1 MANPSYFAIIPAN
14 VRYCKN
20 IEPNAKLLFGEITCL
35 TQKEGYCWAS
45 NKYFAELYDVCERT
59 VTNWL
64 QSLEDNGFIEVHTEK
79 VGMRWDRKIFIIKEM
94 FTKGK
99 KLPDREEINFPI
111 EGKKIATEEK
121 QDSNNIKQQHSAAAY
136 PKIYKCLDCVDIPQR
151 DKIEITERNLEV
163 TVKKAI
169 EWAIHPE
176 TKINKTLAQAI
187 KWACLNNPEAPKNKG
202 DEIESNKVYAKRQ
215 EAIYPNGI
223 SVECLSKHVEI
234 VCTQSRKT
242 PDCIEYTEKGFKEQ
256 LDNALRKSNITP
268 R

>member
-1 MANPSYFAIIPAN
+1 MTIPSYFAVIPAD

-20 IEPNAKLLFGEITCL
+20 LEPNAKLLFGEITCL
-35 TQKEGYCWAS
+35 TQKEGFCWAS
-45 NKYFAELYDVCERT
+45 NHYFAELYDVCERT

-64 QSLEDNGFIEVHTEK
+64 QSLEENGFIEVHTQK

-99 KLPDREEINFPI
+99 KLPDRQENNFPI
-111 EGKKIATEEK
+111 EGKKTSTEEK
-121 QDSNNIKQQHSAAAY
+121 QDSNNIKQQHDAAASL
-136 PKIYKCLDCVDIPQR
+136 KIYECLDSVNIPQR
-151 DKIEITERNLEV
+151 DKIEITERNLEAN
-163 TVKKAI
+163 VKKAI
-169 EWAIHPE
+169 AWATHPE

-187 KWACLNNPEAPKNKG
+187 KWACLNEPEAPKNKG
-202 DEIESNKVYAKRQ
+202 AEVEQNKAYAKQQ
-215 EAIYPNGI
+215 EAQYQNGI
-223 SVECLSKHVEI
+223 RVECLNKHVEI